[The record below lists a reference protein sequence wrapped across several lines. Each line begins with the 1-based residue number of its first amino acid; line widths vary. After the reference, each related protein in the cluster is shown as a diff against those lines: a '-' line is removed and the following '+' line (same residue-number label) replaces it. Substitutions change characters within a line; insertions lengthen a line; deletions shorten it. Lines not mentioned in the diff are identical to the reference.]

1 MSSKSR
7 LLIFLVSTPLVLFVA
22 VGGVLGAS
30 TTTRQQ
36 SFPQLSIFQDV
47 VSLVMN
53 AYVEPVDPDKAM
65 DGAMRGLAD
74 GLDPSSAYL
83 LPAEV
88 TALEAKT
95 PMPAG
100 DTGLTITRQFY
111 LRVVGVRDGSP
122 AAKAGIHT
130 NDFIRMID
138 DKPTR
143 DMSAYSGA
151 HLLAGAPGSKV
162 SLMVIRG
169 SAIDPR
175 VFDLTRET
183 APAERVTSK
192 KLPTGEGYI
201 RVESFNA
208 GAADALRKH
217 ADEMKQAGASGLLI
231 DLRGTADGALD
242 EGIAAARLFVK
253 SGAIATLAARGADK
267 TVTSAQAGDG
277 AITMPV
283 VLLTSN
289 GTANAAE
296 LFASSL
302 QSAKRATLVG
312 EPTAGIAAL
321 QHLVTL
327 PEDHG
332 FWLTYAR
339 YLEANGTPIQDHGL
353 RPDTYVDEPTVGFD
367 EVAPTTDAIL
377 TKAQE
382 VLKGKKTD

>member
-22 VGGVLGAS
+22 VGGVMGAS
-30 TTTRQQ
+30 TNTRQQ

-74 GLDPSSAYL
+74 GLDPGSAYL
-83 LPAEV
+83 LPDEV
-88 TALEAKT
+88 SAIQAKTAL
-95 PMPAG
+95 PAG

-111 LRVVGVRDGSP
+111 LRIVGVRDGSP
-122 AAKAGIHT
+122 AAKAGLHT

-143 DMSAYSGA
+143 DLSAFTGT

-162 SLMVIRG
+162 SVMIIRG
-169 SAIDPR
+169 SAVDPR
-175 VFDLTRET
+175 VFDLVREA
-183 APAERVTSK
+183 APAERVTSR
-192 KLPTGEGYI
+192 KLATGEGYI
-201 RVESFNA
+201 RVESFST

-217 ADEMKQAGASGLLI
+217 ADAMKQAGASGLLI
-231 DLRGTADGALD
+231 DLRGTADGPLD

-253 SGAIATLAARGADK
+253 AGTIATLAGRGTDK
-267 TVTSAQAGDG
+267 TITAAQPGDG

-283 VLLTSN
+283 VLLTTN

-296 LFASSL
+296 LFASAL
-302 QSAKRATLVG
+302 QGTKRAALVG

-327 PEDHG
+327 PENHG

-339 YLEANGTPIQDHGL
+339 YLEASGTPIQDHGL
-353 RPDTYVDEPTVGFD
+353 KPDTYVDEPTVGFD

-377 TKAQE
+377 TKAEE
-382 VLKGKKTD
+382 VLRGKKD